1 VTLRRGAAAIAAVAT
16 VALVAAAGPRATA
29 APTAEALPP
38 IKHVFVIVLENEAA
52 ETSFGPGSPAP
63 YLSKTL
69 PAQGELLPQYF
80 ATGHASL
87 DNYIAMVS
95 GQAPN
100 AVTQADCLVYL
111 DFLPPLAVPLNDG
124 QVVGQGCV
132 LPAGVTALP
141 DQLESAG
148 TTWRGYMEDMGTPC
162 RHPVVNAADS
172 TQAAKVGDQ
181 YAARHNPFVYF
192 HSIIDDDASCRQHVV
207 DLSALTADL
216 ATVGSTPGF
225 SFITPNLC
233 HDGHDAPCVDGQPG
247 GLVSADAFLK
257 VWVPKILASP
267 AYQQDGMLLVT
278 FDESETADA
287 TACCGELPGPNSPL
301 PGITG
306 PGGGRIG
313 AVVLSKYV
321 TPGTVNST
329 PYNHYALL
337 RTFED
342 LFGVPHLGFAGAAGL
357 RPFGTDVFNASG
369 AAPTTTAAATTT
381 AAPRRGRTIPAT
393 GWSLPAGAVALLL
406 AGAGVGLGLRRRLA
420 AHVDGGSG

>member
-1 VTLRRGAAAIAAVAT
+1 MTTRRQSLLAIAGLAV
-16 VALVAAAGPRATA
+16 VALLAAAGPRASA
-29 APTAEALPP
+29 APAADALPP
-38 IKHVFVIVLENEAA
+38 IKHVFVIVLENENA
-52 ETSFGPGSPAP
+52 EVTFGPGSPAP
-63 YLSKTL
+63 YLATTL

-87 DNYIAMVS
+87 DNYISMIS

-100 AVTQADCLVYL
+100 VITQSDCLVYL
-111 DFLPPLAVPLNDG
+111 DFLPPLAVPLTDG

-141 DQLESAG
+141 DQLEAAG
-148 TTWRGYMEDMGTPC
+148 KTWRGYMEDMGSPC
-162 RHPVVNAADS
+162 RHPALNSADA

-192 HSIIDDDASCRQHVV
+192 HSVIDDDASCRQHVV

-216 ATVGSTPGF
+216 TTVGSTPNF

-247 GLVSADAFLK
+247 GLTSADAFLK
-257 VWVPKILASP
+257 TWVPKILASP
-267 AYQQDGMLLVT
+267 AFQQDGMLLVT
-278 FDESETADA
+278 FDEAEATDA

-301 PGITG
+301 PGLTG
-306 PGGGRIG
+306 PGGGRVG
-313 AVVLSKYV
+313 AVVLSRYV

-342 LFGVPHLGFAGAAGL
+342 LFGVPHLGFAAAAGL

-369 AAPTTTAAATTT
+369 ATPATTAAVTATT
-381 AAPRRGRTIPAT
+381 APHRGRTIPAT
-393 GWSLPAGAVALLL
+393 GWALPATAVVLLLTGGAV
-406 AGAGVGLGLRRRLA
+406 GLTLRRR
-420 AHVDGGSG
+420 VGG